1 MVALTAAPPAT
12 LQDFVLAEVHRQ
24 TSEAAIREKITGH
37 IDKAVE
43 DAIKSAFSYG
53 DTRKKIES
61 VVQGALAIEGG
72 LNMPSYSTMV
82 LALLRQKLNDVV
94 ADHVAKRLDEE
105 MSEILELAPKEVKLS
120 KVVEQMIEGLEMADR
135 YGSSVTCI
143 IEPSEYAE
151 DVFHVYLDEEEDKAK
166 YQCDVQMFVSNG
178 QLKNLTVDKK
188 DAKTSLRMGPMWGW
202 KTMLFSAYC
211 GASKFI
217 VDEDHVST
225 GVGDF

>member
-1 MVALTAAPPAT
+1 METATAASPAT

-24 TSEAAIREKITGH
+24 TSETAIREKISGH

-72 LNMPSYSTMV
+72 LDVPSYSTMV
-82 LALLRQKLNDVV
+82 LALLRQKLDDVV

-105 MSEILELAPKEVKLS
+105 MTEILALAPKEVKLS
-120 KVVEQMIEGLEMADR
+120 QVVEQMIDGLEMADR
-135 YGSSVTCI
+135 HGSYVTCI
-143 IEPSEYAE
+143 VEPSEYSE
-151 DVFHVYLDEEEDKAK
+151 DVFHVYLDEDQDKRKFDCA
-166 YQCDVQMFVSNG
+166 VRLFVAAGKLSS
-178 QLKNLTVDKK
+178 LTVDGK
-188 DAKTSLRMGPMWGW
+188 DAKTSVRMGPMWAW
-202 KTMLFSAYC
+202 QKMIFSAYC

-225 GVGDF
+225 NVGDF